1 MHPDHADFLYSQ
13 FKNTNTLSQRE
24 WKRVYSD
31 AVKDA
36 FQDGFQNGLKDGL
49 KDCNDLVKKR
59 VRQAWIDGYETS
71 QEDEFHKTKTSFEQS
86 KFNEENYD
94 KK

>member
-1 MHPDHADFLYSQ
+1 MYRRKIYSQ
-13 FKNTNTLSQRE
+13 FNNSNTLSQRE

-36 FQDGFQNGLKDGL
+36 FQNGVEVGRDRGLKECDEL
-49 KDCNDLVKKR
+49 IKKR
-59 VRQAWIDGYETS
+59 IRQAWIDGYETCE
-71 QEDEFHKTKTSFEQS
+71 EDSFHETKTSFAQS
-86 KFNEENYD
+86 KFNEDNYD

>member
-13 FKNTNTLSQRE
+13 FNNSNTLSQRE

-36 FQDGFQNGLKDGL
+36 FQNGVEVGRDRGLKECDEL
-49 KDCNDLVKKR
+49 IKKR
-59 VRQAWIDGYETS
+59 IRQAWIDGYETCE
-71 QEDEFHKTKTSFEQS
+71 EDSFHETKTSFDQS
-86 KFNEENYD
+86 KFNEDNYD